1 MQNFTYQNPTK
12 LVFGKDTVYSL
23 KEEIPKGVKRVLVV
37 YGGGSI
43 KKNGLYDQVLG
54 ILQDMDLEI
63 HELAGVEPNPR
74 IATVRKG
81 IKVCKE
87 ENIQFILAIGGG
99 SVIDCTKA
107 VAAGAKYDGDPWE
120 FITKKTAVKEALP
133 FGTILTIAATG
144 SEMNS
149 GSVITN
155 WETKEKY
162 GWGSPYTYPQFSILD
177 PVNTFTV
184 PKNHTIYGIVDMM
197 SHVFETYFHQNEN
210 TELQDRMCESV
221 LTTVMETAPKLLND
235 LENYQ
240 YRETILYCG
249 TIALNGTLGV
259 GIRGDW
265 ATHNIEH
272 AVSAVYDI
280 PHAGGLAILFP
291 NWMKHCMHERIDR
304 FVTLG
309 TRVYGIDPA
318 GKTDEEIALMC
329 IDRIREFWT
338 SLGAPTR
345 LADYD
350 IDDTNVETMAD
361 KAMAN
366 GEFGNFKKLNKEDVL
381 SILRAS
387 L

>member
-1 MQNFTYQNPTK
+1 LDF
-12 LVFGKDTVYSL
+12 DT
-23 KEEIPKGVKRVLVV
+23 
-37 YGGGSI
+37 
-43 KKNGLYDQVLG
+43 
-54 ILQDMDLEI
+54 
-63 HELAGVEPNPR
+63 
-74 IATVRKG
+74 TVRKG

-210 TELQDRMCESV
+210 T
-221 LTTVMETAPKLLND
+221 APRIPTPRVPLSAIVP
-235 LENYQ
+235 Q
-240 YRETILYCG
+240 YKI
-249 TIALNGTLGV
+249 
-259 GIRGDW
+259 
-265 ATHNIEH
+265 
-272 AVSAVYDI
+272 VSRY
-280 PHAGGLAILFP
+280 
-291 NWMKHCMHERIDR
+291 
-304 FVTLG
+304 
-309 TRVYGIDPA
+309 
-318 GKTDEEIALMC
+318 
-329 IDRIREFWT
+329 
-338 SLGAPTR
+338 
-345 LADYD
+345 
-350 IDDTNVETMAD
+350 
-361 KAMAN
+361 
-366 GEFGNFKKLNKEDVL
+366 
-381 SILRAS
+381 
-387 L
+387 